1 MHRNGERGAAIV
13 EMAFIV
19 PLLLMLVFGIVEF
32 GIAFRDR
39 LTIGNASQGA
49 ARVLTA
55 MGQDL
60 SADLAV
66 LQSMEQTLSNLPSG
80 GVGIVSHVD
89 VFRANASGLPDSGC
103 PGPAC
108 NRYQYTYVDG
118 TGPLC
123 DWSPCPD
130 PSAGYAG
137 WGWAPD
143 VRNVAVDNLDVAGV
157 RITFGHDWI
166 TGGLVPL
173 PDVACDGGW
182 PPTNCW
188 FDDSVM
194 RMEPQTF
201 SVGGP

>member
-1 MHRNGERGAAIV
+1 MDRNRERGAAIV

-39 LTIGNASQGA
+39 LTVGNASQSA

-60 SADLAV
+60 SSDIAV
-66 LQSMEQTLSNLPSG
+66 LQSMEQTLANLPSG

-89 VFRANASGLPDSGC
+89 LYRANNAGQPASGC

-123 DWSPCPD
+123 DWTPCPD
-130 PSAGYAG
+130 PGAGYS
-137 WGWAPD
+137 GWA
-143 VRNVAVDNLDVAGV
+143 
-157 RITFGHDWI
+157 
-166 TGGLVPL
+166 
-173 PDVACDGGW
+173 W
-182 PPTNCW
+182 PPAT
-188 FDDSVM
+188 S
-194 RMEPQTF
+194 T
-201 SVGGP
+201 